1 MKIWC
6 DNERCTWQYDGECHC
21 GSITLQM
28 IGDTPVCM
36 DEEEP
41 DDDEDWRNPGKFDEW
56 RNR

>member
-6 DNERCTWQYDGECHC
+6 DNERCIWQYDDECHC

-28 IGDTPVCM
+28 VREYPVCM

-41 DDDEDWRNPGKFDEW
+41 GDDEDWRNPGKFDEW